1 MCRHFHLIVTVTFLL
16 SGIVIS
22 CQKPSEFPTQ
32 PELDYEQLTENSV
45 REFLKFAK
53 TPRPGFHLDKA
64 REYLKDFAEENGWQW
79 VRDSY
84 GNCWFDVPATKGYE
98 NYPNF
103 ILQGHM
109 DMVCDA
115 APGVMLDFRK
125 DVGTPHREGN
135 LIWGEHMNLGADNG
149 IGIGMILAIVTSD
162 VGHGPLRC
170 LFTADEEVGMYGASS
185 LEPGTLNSKY
195 LISLDGEQKGM
206 LYRGCAGSIT
216 VHFSSSFVSADVRD
230 GLSKVTVKISGLKGG
245 HSGREIQNHRLSA
258 SVVTIK
264 ILDRLS
270 ELFGARVMNINC
282 GSVDNGIAA
291 NTELSV
297 AVKSSDSQAA
307 LSQIQEIID
316 AFAEEYPEETIERKL
331 DISDIGFWEHV
342 CLSSET
348 ETIIHILKELK
359 YGVLEKDG
367 DHVTKSSNIAPILLK
382 DGSLIANSM
391 MRSDY
396 NEWLVQQMAYYLSI
410 GDESEVTCDIKSGNP
425 AWYSPTIYPM
435 VAMLKGFYAEALGH
449 NIVDYRSQGGVE
461 PSYFCQLRPDLQ
473 VTCFGPEINNAHT
486 SKETLHVEDVPAV
499 LKATVLTL
507 QHINE
512 LGE

>member
-1 MCRHFHLIVTVTFLL
+1 MKRLFFLITVAVFATAFLT
-16 SGIVIS
+16 G
-22 CQKPSEFPTQ
+22 CQKDPVLPPHQEP
-32 PELDYEQLTENSV
+32 DYEQLTENSV
-45 REFLKFAK
+45 KEFLEFAK
-53 TPRPGFHLDKA
+53 TPRPNYHLDKA
-64 REYLKDFAEENGWQW
+64 RAYLKAFAEKNGWQW
-79 VRDSY
+79 QRDAY

-115 APGVMLDFRK
+115 APGEKLDFQK
-125 DVGTPHREGN
+125 DVGTPRREEN
-135 LIWGEHMNLGADNG
+135 LVWGEHMNLGADNG

-170 LFTADEEVGMYGASS
+170 LFTADEEVGMYGAAN
-185 LEPGTLNSKY
+185 LEAGTLNSKY
-195 LISLDGEQKGM
+195 LISLDGEQKGR

-216 VHFSSSFVSADVRD
+216 VNLTSSFVSEDVRD
-230 GLSKVTVKISGLKGG
+230 SLSKVTVRISGLKGG

-258 SVVTIK
+258 SVMTIK
-264 ILDRLS
+264 ILDRLAG
-270 ELFGARVMNINC
+270 LFDVRVVNINC
-282 GSVDNGIAA
+282 GTVDNGIAA

-316 AFAEEYPEETIERKL
+316 AFAEEYPEETIKREL
-331 DISDIGFWEHV
+331 DISDIGFWEHM
-342 CLSSET
+342 CQSSET
-348 ETIIHILKELK
+348 ETILHILKELK
-359 YGVLEKDG
+359 YGALEMEG
-367 DHVTKSSNIAPILLK
+367 DHVTKSSNISPI
-382 DGSLIANSM
+382 SLEGGKFFANSM

-396 NEWLVQQMAYYLSI
+396 NEWLIQQTAYYLSI
-410 GDESEVTCDIKSGNP
+410 GDNLKMTCDITSGNP
-425 AWYSPTIYPM
+425 AWYCQTKYPM

-449 NIVDYRSQGGVE
+449 DIEDYRSQGGVE
-461 PSYFCQLRPDLQ
+461 PSYFCMLRPDLQ
-473 VTCFGPEINNAHT
+473 VTCFGPEIDNAHT

-499 LKATVLTL
+499 LKTTVRTL

-512 LGE
+512 LGDL

>member
-1 MCRHFHLIVTVTFLL
+1 MCKRFTLIFSVVVFLL
-16 SGIVIS
+16 GTVVS
-22 CQKPSEFPTQ
+22 CEKQTVNPPQSEP
-32 PELDYEQLTENSV
+32 DYDQLTENAV
-45 REFLKFAK
+45 KEFLGFAR

-64 REYLKDFAEENGWQW
+64 REYIKAFAQKNGWQW
-79 VRDSY
+79 NRDTY

-98 NYPNF
+98 KYPNF

-115 APGVMLDFRK
+115 APGEKLDFLK

-135 LIWGEHMNLGADNG
+135 LIWGERMNLGADNG
-149 IGIGMILAIVTSD
+149 IGVGMMLAIVTSD
-162 VGHGPLRC
+162 IGHGPVRC
-170 LFTADEEVGMYGASS
+170 LFTADEEVGMHGAAN
-185 LEPGTLNSKY
+185 LEVSTINSKY
-195 LISLDGEQKGM
+195 LVSLDGEQKGQ
-206 LYRGCAGSIT
+206 LYRGCAGAIT
-216 VHFSSSFVSADVRD
+216 LQVSDKIENDGAKD
-230 GLSKVTVKISGLKGG
+230 GLSKVTIGISGLKGG
-245 HSGREIQNHRLSA
+245 HSGRDIQDHRLSA
-258 SVVTIK
+258 SVMTIK
-264 ILDRLS
+264 ILDKLY
-270 ELFGARVMNINC
+270 EMFGARVMNINC
-282 GSVDNGIAA
+282 GAVHNGIAN
-291 NTELSV
+291 NTEFSV
-297 AVKSSDSQAA
+297 AVKSSDTQAV

-316 AFAEEYPEETIERKL
+316 AFAVEYPKEKIERNL
-331 DISDIGFWEHV
+331 AAGEIGPEDYV
-342 CLSSET
+342 CPSSGMEK
-348 ETIIHILKELK
+348 ILNVLKKLK
-359 YGVLEKDG
+359 YGVIEIEG
-367 DHVTKSSNIAPILLK
+367 NHVTKSSNISPISLK
-382 DGSLIANSM
+382 DGEFSVKSL
-391 MRSDY
+391 MRSDF
-396 NEWLVQQMAYYLSI
+396 NEWMLEQADYYLAL
-410 GDESEVTCDIKSGNP
+410 GDSLKVKADVASGNP

>member
-1 MCRHFHLIVTVTFLL
+1 MCKRFPFILTVSFFLL
-16 SGIVIS
+16 GTVIS
-22 CQKPSEFPTQ
+22 CQKTPVIPPHQEP
-32 PELDYEQLTENSV
+32 DYEQLAENSV
-45 REFLKFAK
+45 KEFLEFAK
-53 TPRPGFHLDKA
+53 NPRSNYHLDKA
-64 REYLKDFAEENGWQW
+64 RAYLKAFAEKNGWQW
-79 VRDSY
+79 YRDAY

-115 APGVMLDFRK
+115 APGETLDFQK

-185 LEPGTLNSKY
+185 LEAGTLNSKY
-195 LISLDGEQKGM
+195 LVSLDGEQKGK

-216 VHFSSSFVSADVRD
+216 VHFSSSFVSTDLRD
-230 GLSKVTVKISGLKGG
+230 GLCKVSVSISGLKGG

-270 ELFGARVMNINC
+270 ELFDARVMDINC

-291 NTELSV
+291 NADLSV

-316 AFAEEYPEETIERKL
+316 AFAEEYPEETIVQKL
-331 DISDIGFWEHV
+331 DISDIKFWEHV
-342 CLSSET
+342 CQSSET
-348 ETIIHILKELK
+348 EKIHHILKELK
-359 YGVLEKDG
+359 FGVLETDG
-367 DHVTKSSNIAPILLK
+367 DHVAKSSNISPISLK
-382 DGSLIANSM
+382 DGRFIANSM

-410 GDESEVTCDIKSGNP
+410 GDDSKVECEITSGNP
-425 AWYSPTIYPM
+425 AWYCPTIYPM
-435 VAMLKGFYAEALGH
+435 VEMLKGFYAEALGH
-449 NIVDYRSQGGVE
+449 DIEDYRSQGGVE
-461 PSYFCQLRPDLQ
+461 PSYFCMLRPDLQ

-486 SKETLHVEDVPAV
+486 SRETLHIEDVPAV
-499 LKATVLTL
+499 LKATVRTL